1 MRHQRL
7 LIQIEGAI
15 LAAFAVALEYV
26 PHTVGPSAIEVSFGI
41 IPIIIYSVR
50 RGVVPGM
57 ISAFIWGTLDL
68 ILRGLSSGS
77 VLNVWQ
83 GLFEFTVAFI
93 VVGLAGVCQHGVQ
106 QSIRA
111 HQPLKTNVL
120 LWLAVLIGTLTK
132 YTCHFIAG
140 VVYWGAYA
148 PKGMNA
154 WLYSLVINGGSFL
167 ATFILTGIV
176 ASILYAMLPS
186 IYLPK
191 DMQFKQDPVK
201 S

>member
-15 LAAFAVALEYV
+15 LAAFAVALEYI

-41 IPIIIYSVR
+41 IPIVIYSLR
-50 RGVVPGM
+50 RGAVPGM
-57 ISAFIWGTLDL
+57 IAAFIWGTLDL

-93 VVGLAGVCQHGVQ
+93 VVGLAGLCHHQVQ
-106 QSIRA
+106 ASIRQ
-111 HQPLKTNVL
+111 HRRVKTLTL
-120 LWLAVLIGTLTK
+120 LWSAALIANFAK
-132 YTCHFIAG
+132 YFCHFIAG
-140 VVYWGAYA
+140 VVYWGSYA
-148 PKGMNA
+148 PKSMNP
-154 WLYSLVINGGSFL
+154 WLYSLVINGGSFIV
-167 ATFILTGIV
+167 TFILTGVV
-176 ASILYAMLPS
+176 ACVLYAMLPT

-191 DMQFKQDPVK
+191 DMAFDQQAAK